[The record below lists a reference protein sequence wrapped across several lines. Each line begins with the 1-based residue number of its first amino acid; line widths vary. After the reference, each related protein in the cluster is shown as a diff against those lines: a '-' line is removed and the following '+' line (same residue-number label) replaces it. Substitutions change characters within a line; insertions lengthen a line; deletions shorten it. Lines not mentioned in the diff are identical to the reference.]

1 MTDGR
6 AHPTAADLLDITDPI
21 GAVDLVDLDQEL
33 DTVAH
38 AAATPEVAQ
47 PFREL
52 GLKDDEYAR
61 ILQIL
66 GRRPTAAELAM
77 YSVMW
82 SEHCS
87 YKSSKV
93 HLAYFGETT
102 TDEMRAK
109 MLAGIG
115 ENAGVVDIGDGW
127 AVTFKIESHNHPS
140 FVEPYQGAA
149 TGVGGIVRDILAM
162 GARPVAVMDQLR
174 FGPADAPDS
183 QRVVPGV
190 VAGVSGYG
198 NSLGLPN
205 IGGEVIFD
213 PSYAGNPLV
222 NAACIGVLRAE
233 DLHTAHASGVGNKV
247 ILYGSRTGLDGI
259 GGVSVLASA
268 TFAGNAGGDNSDHG
282 SDPAS
287 RSAGVHGSDPA
298 SRSAEGRRKLP
309 SVQVGDP
316 FAEKV
321 LIECTLEVFRAGLV
335 VGIQDLGG
343 AGLSCATSELA
354 SAGDGGMHIV
364 LDNVPLRAEGMTP
377 AEILSSESQE
387 RMCAVVTPD
396 KVDAFLAVCAKW
408 EVQADVIGE
417 VTDSGRLTIE
427 FQGQTVLDV
436 PPRSVAH
443 DGPVYH
449 RPVARP
455 ESQDAL
461 QANTSASLQ
470 RPSADQLGELILT
483 MVASPNLCS
492 RGWVTDQYDRYVRGN
507 TVLAQ
512 PADAGIVR
520 VVETDDGPERGLAM
534 ATDCNGRYTM
544 LDPYAGGQ
552 LALAEAYRNVVT
564 TGAAPL
570 AVTDCLNFGNPEDPT
585 VMWQLREAIHGIADG
600 CLQLGIPVTGGN
612 VSLYNQTA
620 GVNILPTPVIGVLG
634 VIDDVRRRTNPGIG
648 RDTGETLLLLGTTR
662 DEFDGSAWA
671 DVVHGHLGGRPP
683 AVDLDAE
690 RKLGDILIAGSR
702 DGMVSAAHDLS
713 EGGLVQALVEMC
725 LSGETGARVVLPEG
739 ADPFVWLLS
748 ESTARVVVAVPRTEE
763 LRFTEM
769 CTVRRQ
775 PLVKIGVV
783 DAGDTGAPGEQFLDI
798 QGVAKISLADLRE
811 AWSGTLPALFG

>member
-1 MTDGR
+1 MTDQI
-6 AHPTAADLLDITDPI
+6 AHPTAADLLDITDPV
-21 GAVDLVDLDQEL
+21 GAVDLADVEATL
-33 DTVAH
+33 DTVEH
-38 AAATPEVAQ
+38 AAATPELVQ
-47 PFREL
+47 PHKEL
-52 GLKDDEYAR
+52 GLKEDEYAR
-61 ILQIL
+61 IREIL

-93 HLAYFGETT
+93 HLAYFGKTT
-102 TDEMRAK
+102 TDEMRSK

-174 FGPADAPDS
+174 FGPADAADS

-213 PSYAGNPLV
+213 ASYAGNPLV
-222 NAACIGVLRAE
+222 NAACIGVLRTE
-233 DLHTAHASGVGNKV
+233 DLHTAHASGAGNKI

-268 TFAGNAGGDNSDHG
+268 TFAGGDGDDS
-282 SDPAS
+282 
-287 RSAGVHGSDPA
+287 V
-298 SRSAEGRRKLP
+298 GRRKLP

-321 LIECTLEVFRAGLV
+321 LIECTLEVFHAGLV

-417 VTDSGRLTIE
+417 VTDGDRLTIE
-427 FQGQTVLDV
+427 FAGQTVLDV

-449 RPVARP
+449 RPVQRP

-470 RPSADQLGELILT
+470 RPATAELGELILT
-483 MVASPNLCS
+483 MIASPNLCS
-492 RGWVTDQYDRYVRGN
+492 RSWVTDQYDRYVRGN

-512 PADAGIVR
+512 PADAGIIR
-520 VVETDDGPERGLAM
+520 VGESETGGPERGLAM

-570 AVTDCLNFGNPEDPT
+570 AVTDCLNFGNPEDPS
-585 VMWQLREAIHGIADG
+585 VMWQLEQAIHGIADG
-600 CLQLGIPVTGGN
+600 CAQLGIPVTGGN

-620 GVNILPTPVIGVLG
+620 GVNILPTPVVGVLG
-634 VIDDVRRRTNPGIG
+634 VIDDVRRRTIPGIG
-648 RDTGETLLLLGTTR
+648 QDTGESLLLLGETR

-671 DVVHGHLGGRPP
+671 EVVHGHLGGLPP
-683 AVDLDAE
+683 TVDLDAE
-690 RKLGDILIAGSR
+690 RRLGDILIAGSR
-702 DGMVSAAHDLS
+702 DGMISAAHDLS
-713 EGGLVQALVEMC
+713 EGGLAQAVVEMC
-725 LSGETGARVVLPEG
+725 LSGETGARIVLPEG
-739 ADPFVWLLS
+739 PGVPAPFVQLFS
-748 ESTARVVVAVPRTEE
+748 ESTARVLVAVPRTEE

-775 PLVKIGVV
+775 PWVKIGVV
-783 DAGDTGAPGEQFLDI
+783 DAGDTGAPDEQFLDI
-798 QGVAKISLADLRE
+798 QDVARLPLQDLRN
-811 AWSGTLPALFG
+811 AWAGTLPALFG

>member
-1 MTDGR
+1 MNTQVS
-6 AHPTAADLLDITDPI
+6 IVVDP
-21 GAVDLVDLDQEL
+21 VEP
-33 DTVAH
+33 DTVERAR
-38 AAATPEVAQ
+38 ATAGQDQ
-47 PFREL
+47 PYREL
-52 GLKDDEYAR
+52 GLKDDEYLR
-61 ILQIL
+61 IREIL

-102 TDEMRAK
+102 TDEMRSH

-127 AVTFKIESHNHPS
+127 AVTFKVESHNHPS
-140 FVEPYQGAA
+140 YVEPYQGAA

-183 QRVVPGV
+183 QRVVPGIV
-190 VAGVSGYG
+190 SGVGGYG

-205 IGGEVIFD
+205 IGGEVVFD
-213 PSYAGNPLV
+213 ESYAGNPLV
-222 NAACIGVLRAE
+222 NAGCIGVLRAA
-233 DLHTAHASGVGNKV
+233 DMYTAHASGAGNKV

-259 GGVSVLASA
+259 GGVSVLASD
-268 TFAGNAGGDNSDHG
+268 TFAGDGNAGAG
-282 SDPAS
+282 SNA
-287 RSAGVHGSDPA
+287 
-298 SRSAEGRRKLP
+298 RRKLP

-321 LIECTLEVFRAGLV
+321 LIECTLEVFAKDLV

-364 LDNVPLRAEGMTP
+364 LDLVPLRAENMSP

-396 KVDAFLAVCAKW
+396 KVDAFLEVCAKW

-417 VTDSGRLTIE
+417 VTDSGRLVITHH
-427 FQGQTVLDV
+427 GQVVVDV
-436 PPRSVAH
+436 PPRTVAH

-449 RPVARP
+449 RPIQRP
-455 ESQDAL
+455 TGQDAL
-461 QANTSASLQ
+461 QANTSDILP
-470 RPSADQLGELILT
+470 RPAPAELGELVLK

-492 RGWVTDQYDRYVRGN
+492 RAWVTDQYDRYVRGN

-520 VVETDDGPERGLAM
+520 VSEDSFRGLAM
-534 ATDCNGRYTM
+534 STDCNGRYTM
-544 LDPYAGGQ
+544 LDPYTGAQ
-552 LALAEAYRNVVT
+552 LALAEAYRNVIT
-564 TGAAPL
+564 TGATPT
-570 AVTDCLNFGNPEDPT
+570 AVTDCLNFGSPEDPA
-585 VMWQLREAIHGIADG
+585 VMWQLSEAIHGIADG
-600 CLQLGIPVTGGN
+600 CAVLGIPVTGGN
-612 VSLYNQTA
+612 VSLYNQTGA
-620 GVNILPTPVIGVLG
+620 TAILPTPVIGVLG
-634 VIDDVRRRTNPGIG
+634 VIDDVRRRIVPGIG
-648 RDTGETLLLLGTTR
+648 HDDGETLILLGETR
-662 DEFDGSAWA
+662 DELDGSEWA
-671 DVVHGHLGGRPP
+671 NLIHGHLGGLPP
-683 AVDLDAE
+683 KVDLEAE
-690 RKLGDILIAGSR
+690 RLLGEILLAGSR

-713 EGGLVQALVEMC
+713 EGGLAQAAVEMC
-725 LSGETGARVVLPEG
+725 LTGETGARLVLPAG
-739 ADPFVWLLS
+739 ADPFVALFS
-748 ESTARVVVAVPRTEE
+748 ESSARVLVAVPRTEE

-769 CTVRRQ
+769 CTMRRQ
-775 PLVKIGVV
+775 PWARVGVV
-783 DAGDTGAPGEQFLDI
+783 DADNPDGKFLDI
-798 QGVAKISLADLRE
+798 QDVARISLADLRT
-811 AWSGTLPALFG
+811 AWQGTLPAIFGPAILGSADL